1 MFDLYQ
7 FAIRNYWTAIG
18 DGRISRI
25 TVRVAMWKSVP
36 GRERAGV
43 GFAANPDLRTVCDDP
58 AARLPCGNVRGA
70 EACGRGDLRH
80 SSLAR
85 AMTVLSVLVVLVVLF
100 ALECRLVLTFVRAWM
115 HSLPVWQHLGRR

>member
-1 MFDLYQ
+1 
-7 FAIRNYWTAIG
+7 
-18 DGRISRI
+18 
-25 TVRVAMWKSVP
+25 MWKSVP

-43 GFAANPDLRTVCDDP
+43 GFAANPDVQTVCDEP
-58 AARLPCGNVRGA
+58 AGRLPCGSVGGA
-70 EACGRGDLRH
+70 AVCGRGGVRR

-85 AMTVLSVLVVLVVLF
+85 AMTVLLFLVILVVLF